1 MKLIFRNCKR
11 IEYIILGITILLL
24 IYTAIT
30 LIIQTG
36 LSWLFDADYLDKYGS
51 FLGGIAAFISI
62 YYLYQTL
69 KEQGRQFQI
78 QNFESKY
85 FELIKFNREK
95 ANSLL
100 NKNPNQ
106 DLSIEFMEFFVKQIE
121 EAIVIVDEIIS
132 GAEIDTV
139 YADINEFNKDQNK
152 WKELLKERTI
162 INISFLIVFFGVKKY
177 GYNLLKNRYLKKY
190 NEDVIND
197 ILKSFR
203 LRINGSNNIA
213 IYHGP
218 IEYSNII
225 NNDNKYYTG
234 FQHESGNYFRTLFQC
249 VKYVNKQRFL
259 HYMEKYEYIKIL
271 RCQMSNT
278 EEKLLFYDT
287 ISDLGAEWEY
297 NANNINDK
305 LITKYNFIKNIPLG
319 EEDKYSPI
327 KFYPNINFE
336 ASITIPR
343 ERSILEAKYT

>member
-24 IYTAIT
+24 IYAAIT

-139 YADINEFNKDQNK
+139 YADINEFNKDKNK

-259 HYMEKYEYIKIL
+259 HYMEKYEYEVI
-271 RCQMSNT
+271 
-278 EEKLLFYDT
+278 
-287 ISDLGAEWEY
+287 
-297 NANNINDK
+297 
-305 LITKYNFIKNIPLG
+305 
-319 EEDKYSPI
+319 
-327 KFYPNINFE
+327 
-336 ASITIPR
+336 
-343 ERSILEAKYT
+343 

>member
-1 MKLIFRNCKR
+1 M
-11 IEYIILGITILLL
+11 
-24 IYTAIT
+24 
-30 LIIQTG
+30 
-36 LSWLFDADYLDKYGS
+36 
-51 FLGGIAAFISI
+51 
-62 YYLYQTL
+62 
-69 KEQGRQFQI
+69 
-78 QNFESKY
+78 
-85 FELIKFNREK
+85 
-95 ANSLL
+95 
-100 NKNPNQ
+100 
-106 DLSIEFMEFFVKQIE
+106 
-121 EAIVIVDEIIS
+121 
-132 GAEIDTV
+132 
-139 YADINEFNKDQNK
+139 
-152 WKELLKERTI
+152 LKERTI

-297 NANNINDK
+297 NANNIMIN
-305 LITKYNFIKNIPLG
+305 LLQNIISLKIFHWG
-319 EEDKYSPI
+319 KKI
-327 KFYPNINFE
+327 NI
-336 ASITIPR
+336 
-343 ERSILEAKYT
+343 LL